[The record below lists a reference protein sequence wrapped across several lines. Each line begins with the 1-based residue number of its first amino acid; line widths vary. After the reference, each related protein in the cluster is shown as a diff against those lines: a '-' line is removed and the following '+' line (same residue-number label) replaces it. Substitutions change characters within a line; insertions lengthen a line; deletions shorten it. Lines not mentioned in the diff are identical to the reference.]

1 MGVFV
6 RVGESAGVSVS
17 VGDGVNVGCETVA
30 DADSVSEASGVGCTD
45 WVNAAKVEVT
55 LVLPAS
61 AGDPVGFPLSGKLQA
76 HKTDTDRIVEIMA
89 NRLFIDMPPL
99 TWDKYSFLHKSLNL
113 LLSNYSQM
121 TGFWFRYF
129 RSTL

>member
-76 HKTDTDRIVEIMA
+76 HTRETNRTEA
-89 NRLFIDMPPL
+89 NIFKGFFIDGNPPL
-99 TWDKYSFLHKSLNL
+99 IWED
-113 LLSNYSQM
+113 
-121 TGFWFRYF
+121 
-129 RSTL
+129 